1 MSEKNNPGIPRAAV
15 GSVSRGRKTTI
26 ERRSFFSWLAVGW
39 IAFVGVTGGFFT
51 VIIRYLFPNVLFEP
65 PQSFKIGFPEEFA
78 PNTVDIRYKKQFNA
92 WICLLYTSPSPRDGL
107 LSRMPSS
114 A

>member
-65 PQSFKIGFPEEFA
+65 PQSFKIGFPEEL
-78 PNTVDIRYKKQFNA
+78 PLI
-92 WICLLYTSPSPRDGL
+92 LLILDTKSNLTHGL
-107 LSRMPSS
+107 LGMMNLSLHYRLCVLI
-114 A
+114 